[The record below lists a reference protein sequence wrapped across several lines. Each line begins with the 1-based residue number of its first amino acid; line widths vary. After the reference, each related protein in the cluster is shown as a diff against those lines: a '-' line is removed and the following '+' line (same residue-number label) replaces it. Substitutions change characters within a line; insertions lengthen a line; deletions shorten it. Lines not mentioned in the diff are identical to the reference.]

1 MSLLHRKV
9 LAGIGGTAAAI
20 ASTAL
25 FAAPAQA
32 ASAGY
37 AQVVGSSTVQF
48 NAQKG
53 KANGLVITIKGRTVT
68 LDDKVALKAGKGC
81 KAVKGDKTKVKCT
94 TSKTTKTLNVS
105 LGDKNDTVTNKTG
118 VYLLVNGGSGND
130 TLYGGSGKDELQ
142 GGSGNDKLIGNGGND
157 LLYGQS
163 GADTVF
169 GKAGNDMISGGTGN
183 DVLGGDTGNDDI
195 VGESGN
201 DTLYGAA
208 GNDTLVG
215 GTGVDKISAGDGD
228 DIVDGEAG
236 ADNLA
241 GGNGVDII
249 LGGADNDVID
259 GGAGDDILGGLAGDD
274 RIFGRA
280 GDDVLVGEDLADD
293 GTPKGSATA
302 KDVLDGGDNV
312 DACFVLA
319 GGTTLNCENPTG
331 ETPATSFAPVQMKAV
346 TDLSANLEAV
356 TK

>member
-9 LAGIGGTAAAI
+9 LAGIGTTAAAI
-20 ASTAL
+20 ASTA
-25 FAAPAQA
+25 FFSAPAQA

-53 KANGLVITIKGRTVT
+53 KANGLTLTIKGRTVT

-94 TSKTTKTLNVS
+94 TPKTTKTLNVS
-105 LGDKNDTVTNKTG
+105 LGDKNDTVTNKTA

-130 TLYGGSGKDELQ
+130 TLNGGSGRDELQ

-157 LLYGQS
+157 RLYGQS
-163 GADTVF
+163 GADVAQ
-169 GKAGNDMISGGTGN
+169 GKAGNDLISGGTGN
-183 DVLGGDTGNDDI
+183 DALGGDSGNDEI

-201 DTLYGAA
+201 DALYGST

-215 GTGVDKISAGDGD
+215 GAGADKLSAADGD
-228 DIVDGEAG
+228 DIMNGEAG
-236 ADNLA
+236 ADNIA

-249 LGGADNDVID
+249 LGGADNDTID
-259 GGAGDDILGGLAGDD
+259 AGAGDDIVFGEAGAD

-280 GDDVLVGEDLADD
+280 GDDVLAGEALAED
-293 GTPKGSATA
+293 GSPVGSATA
-302 KDVLDGGDNV
+302 RDAVDGGDNR
-312 DACFVLA
+312 DLCFVGA
-319 GGTTLNCENPTG
+319 SGATFNCENPAG
-331 ETPATSFAPVQMKAV
+331 SSAASFAPVQQKAV
-346 TDLSANLEAV
+346 VSLSADLEAA

>member
-9 LAGIGGTAAAI
+9 LAGFGTTVAAV
-20 ASTAL
+20 ASTAFL
-25 FAAPAQA
+25 ASPAQA

-53 KANGLVITIKGRTVT
+53 KANSLTITIKGRTVT

-94 TSKTTKTLNVS
+94 TSKKTKTLNVS

-130 TLYGGSGKDELQ
+130 TLNGGSGKDELQ

-157 LLYGQS
+157 RLYGQS
-163 GADTVF
+163 GADTAF
-169 GKAGNDMISGGTGN
+169 GKSGNDLIAGGTGN
-183 DVLGGDTGNDDI
+183 DTLGGDTGNDEI

-201 DTLYGAA
+201 DSLYGSS
-208 GNDTLVG
+208 GIDTLVG
-215 GTGVDKISAGDGD
+215 GTGADKISAGDGD

-236 ADNLA
+236 VDNIS
-241 GGNGVDII
+241 GGNGNDVI
-249 LGGADNDVID
+249 LGGADNDRID
-259 GGAGDDILGGLAGDD
+259 AGAGDDVVFGQAGNDT
-274 RIFGRA
+274 IFGRA
-280 GDDVLVGEDLADD
+280 GIDLLAGEEVDDDLKPTGNAAAVDMI
-293 GTPKGSATA
+293 
-302 KDVLDGGDNV
+302 DGGD
-312 DACFVLA
+312 DLDLCFAAA
-319 GGTTLNCENPTG
+319 GRADNCENPA
-331 ETPATSFAPVQMKAV
+331 EPPASMSFAPVQQKAV
-346 TDLSANLEAV
+346 ASLSADLAKA